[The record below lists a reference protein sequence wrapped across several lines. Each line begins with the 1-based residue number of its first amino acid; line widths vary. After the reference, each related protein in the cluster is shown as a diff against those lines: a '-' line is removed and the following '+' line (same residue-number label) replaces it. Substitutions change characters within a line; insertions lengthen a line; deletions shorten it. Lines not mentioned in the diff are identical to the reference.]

1 MTQSA
6 DLSVL
11 EIVANA
17 IEPPPAWA
25 VMEPQLMATMED
37 AALFAADRYGRPDG
51 TPHNVQDVADAYEAH
66 SYRGML
72 YSLGAGDDMLDLA
85 NRQWNATRTDRWD

>member
-6 DLSVL
+6 DLPVL

-25 VMEPQLMATMED
+25 VMED
-37 AALFAADRYGRPDG
+37 AALSSADRYGRPDG

-72 YSLGAGDDMLDLA
+72 YSLGGRRRHARSGEPA
-85 NRQWNATRTDRWD
+85 EECHHPAV

>member
-1 MTQSA
+1 MHYQV
-6 DLSVL
+6 DQEGGLV
-11 EIVANA
+11 
-17 IEPPPAWA
+17 
-25 VMEPQLMATMED
+25 
-37 AALFAADRYGRPDG
+37 
-51 TPHNVQDVADAYEAH
+51 VQDVDDAYEAH